1 MMASGTENC
10 NINIVN
16 RPSGY
21 YCGID
26 CGTRVAYNGDVCL
39 TCAEAQGLLSGDITG
54 KNKAQDAIKRDADNA
69 AVAEYE
75 RLHADVDNSIGA
87 QAKAVA
93 VAKSDLADKLS
104 VIKKDNSERIIT
116 ASIFVASE
124 GRGHSVI
131 HEGRESSLSQLSRK
145 DNHKQSIV

>member
-1 MMASGTENC
+1 M
-10 NINIVN
+10 
-16 RPSGY
+16 
-21 YCGID
+21 
-26 CGTRVAYNGDVCL
+26 AYNGDVCL